1 MRLIMVFAL
10 ASLLTFADSWSG
22 VLVDGKCYAAEQRNV
37 NPHDSLTNVDRD
49 RYQEIWYCSPNAK
62 TKSFTVVQQNGLS
75 LNLDAAGD
83 AKAASL
89 VRNAGKKS
97 LFLVAVTGQMTRN
110 IVEVD
115 TISKLN

>member
-1 MRLIMVFAL
+1 MRLIVVFAL

-62 TKSFTVVQQNGLS
+62 TKSFTVVQQNGLN
-75 LNLDAAGD
+75 LNLDAAGN
-83 AKAASL
+83 AKAAGL

-97 LFLVAVTGQMTRN
+97 LFSVAVTGQMTGD
-110 IVEVD
+110 IVQVN